1 MPLLHF
7 IRGFPFFIDKL
18 FSRPVFRSSLRSDR
32 KTESRNTLSIWSD
45 PYHDREGC
53 PVCKGDSGMIEA
65 RRYQR
70 YAFDNDADS
79 AANIKVL
86 LEGELVRL
94 LNFSVAN
101 LTVLSKI
108 PFSLGGVHFS
118 VDLGN
123 RGKIDLMGNIVRVKQ
138 EGSMWRIAIDLTET
152 YKLDTLRK
160 V

>member
-1 MPLLHF
+1 
-7 IRGFPFFIDKL
+7 
-18 FSRPVFRSSLRSDR
+18 
-32 KTESRNTLSIWSD
+32 
-45 PYHDREGC
+45 
-53 PVCKGDSGMIEA
+53 MIEA

-70 YAFDNDADS
+70 YAFNNDTDS
-79 AANIKVL
+79 AADIKVL

-108 PFSLGGVHFS
+108 PFSLGGIHFS

-123 RGKIDLMGNIVRVKQ
+123 RGKIDLVGNVVRVKQ

-152 YKLDTLRK
+152 YKLDTLQK

>member
-1 MPLLHF
+1 
-7 IRGFPFFIDKL
+7 
-18 FSRPVFRSSLRSDR
+18 
-32 KTESRNTLSIWSD
+32 
-45 PYHDREGC
+45 
-53 PVCKGDSGMIEA
+53 MIEA